1 MKWLEIYKNFNII
14 IIQINKKTCTYLRKA
29 LYLNY
34 KLYPKPLSKK
44 GVFLSYRKV
53 LKKFKTKGVK
63 ENYRT
68 NYIKNVY
75 KEKIYENIKIDLK
88 NKKIILP
95 KLKEVKIK
103 KEGYKEKALE
113 NAMIH
118 ILLKKI

>member
-1 MKWLEIYKNFNII
+1 MYLFKKSII
-14 IIQINKKTCTYLRKA
+14 LKLQVISKTPFKKRSFFILSES
-29 LYLNY
+29 
-34 KLYPKPLSKK
+34 SKK
-44 GVFLSYRKV
+44 N
-53 LKKFKTKGVK
+53 LKPKGVK

-118 ILLKKI
+118 ILLKRFESSY